1 MISKHSYVFK
11 WGISYVYS
19 THHTPPQNSFMIAQ
33 RATRMLILLS
43 GFAVCATSQK
53 AECARCR
60 SAVRVRTRGM
70 SKKEKRPRSNRRNN
84 DSKFPRNPRRSR
96 KVAELRKETRD
107 CDSETTSQC
116 DHGRIATAKCGPLT
130 RKRAASKATWRI
142 IKQDGFLESKTN
154 YLPSA
159 GRVGQNCLDS
169 VPPVQ

>member
-1 MISKHSYVFK
+1 MGYFLCIFDPP
-11 WGISYVYS
+11 
-19 THHTPPQNSFMIAQ
+19 HTPTKFFRD

-70 SKKEKRPRSNRRNN
+70 SKKEKRARSNRRNN

-116 DHGRIATAKCGPLT
+116 DHGRIATAKCGPRA

-142 IKQDGFLESKTN
+142 KQASNQDGFLESETN
-154 YLPSA
+154 GSPELQSCTHSSVLPN
-159 GRVGQNCLDS
+159 VVCTM
-169 VPPVQ
+169 VQFAL

>member
-1 MISKHSYVFK
+1 
-11 WGISYVYS
+11 
-19 THHTPPQNSFMIAQ
+19 
-33 RATRMLILLS
+33 MLILLS

-70 SKKEKRPRSNRRNN
+70 SKKEKRARSNRRNN

-96 KVAELRKETRD
+96 KVAELRKDTRD

-116 DHGRIATAKCGPLT
+116 DHGRIATAKCGPRA

-142 IKQDGFLESKTN
+142 KQASRNFSRLLAFGGPGRTELSGLCTPGTVMLSVPWYNLHCKTN
-154 YLPSA
+154 
-159 GRVGQNCLDS
+159 
-169 VPPVQ
+169 